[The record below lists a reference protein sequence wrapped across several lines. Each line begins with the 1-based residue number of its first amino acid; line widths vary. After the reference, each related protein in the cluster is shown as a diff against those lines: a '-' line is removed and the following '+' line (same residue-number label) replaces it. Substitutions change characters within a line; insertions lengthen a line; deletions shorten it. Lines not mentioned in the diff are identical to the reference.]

1 MFYFMVLGNSF
12 YSNKINN
19 EGFVV
24 GLNPMTA
31 MYCCHCD
38 VVQLCLWCWGVT
50 VATVVQIW

>member
-24 GLNPMTA
+24 GLDPMTA
-31 MYCCHCD
+31 MHCCNGD
-38 VVQLCLWCWGVT
+38 VVQLCMWCWGVT
-50 VATVVQIW
+50 VVTVMQIW